1 MSKLATRIFTPFPR
15 LTSMETKAPDRRKVL
30 RRFIANGKASAS
42 RRARSESATPHL
54 RLVRLLIFL
63 VLNLSSLHAQSN
75 TGELRLKVLDP
86 DRTGLQSSVLLV
98 CNANQVRRTYLTD
111 ESGSLEA
118 KGLPFGIYRIEIS
131 RAGFT
136 TYSGIVEIR
145 SAIPANLQF
154 KLPIATTQTTV
165 VVESPVTFMDPHRT
179 GTISRVGSDTKE
191 HASIALPGRSVID
204 LVGSQPGWVLESN
217 GSLHP
222 R

>member
-1 MSKLATRIFTPFPR
+1 MLYLRIPISIPFLR
-15 LTSMETKAPDRRKVL
+15 LTSMETKAPDRRKQRQCCSSKPKSSGQNDVT
-30 RRFIANGKASAS
+30 RRRLTISCAIFFLIAHFAST
-42 RRARSESATPHL
+42 EHL
-54 RLVRLLIFL
+54 DG
-63 VLNLSSLHAQSN
+63 QSN
-75 TGELRLKVLDP
+75 SGELRLKVLDP
-86 DRTGLQSSVLLV
+86 DGIGLQSSVRLV
-98 CNANQVRRTYLTD
+98 CEANQVRRSYVTD
-111 ESGSLEA
+111 ESGALEA

-217 GSLHP
+217 GWLHP